1 METEIKE
8 KNQEPNLIV
17 FARQSFTPLQKDIF
31 TLAVSQLETGL
42 NVQPDL
48 FQNKTVT
55 ITAKMLTEV
64 SDKHYGRLKKECRDM
79 TQKVL
84 EISND
89 AKQEFE
95 FIVPFPRIK
104 YSKGH
109 IELTMFS
116 DVIKSFLELKNGY
129 ADYYIRESLSLEHFN
144 KKRLYE
150 MLSSYK
156 KRNVNRWKVHDDE
169 LKYYLGMEVEEYKGR
184 PKEFGTK
191 IVGVSVNAINEKTS
205 IAVTYTR
212 NKDLQGW
219 FTEFEVNDKKPKD
232 TKKHTDELPTDEK
245 SVKLIAKLK
254 ELNVRPD
261 YIREIVK
268 NHQTDCWK
276 WLYANRDKIANKK
289 FSNPAGVLLVQLGL
303 IEPKVT
309 KKK

>member
-1 METEIKE
+1 MEIEIKE

-31 TLAVSQLETGL
+31 TLAVSQLDSGL

-64 SDKHYGRLKKECRDM
+64 SEKHYGRLKKECKDM

-89 AKQEFE
+89 EKQEFE

-129 ADYYIRESLSLEHFN
+129 AEYYIRESLSLEHFN

-156 KRNVNRWKVHDDE
+156 KRNISTWTVHDEE
-169 LKYYLGMEVEEYKGR
+169 LKFYLGMEPKEYKGR
-184 PKEFGTK
+184 PKQFEVQ
-191 IVGVSVNAINEKTS
+191 IVSVCVESINEKTS
-205 IAVTYTR
+205 ISVKYKR
-212 NKDLQGW
+212 GKDAQGW
-219 FTEFEVNDKKPKD
+219 YTVFDVTDKKPKAP
-232 TKKHTDELPTDEK
+232 KKLAEEMPSDEK
-245 SVKLIAKLK
+245 SKRLIERLK
-254 ELNVRPD
+254 PLNLRQD
-261 YIREIVK
+261 YLREILI
-268 NHQTDCWK
+268 NHQTECFR
-276 WLYANRDKIANKK
+276 WLNTNKDALKENK
-289 FSNPAGVLLVQLGL
+289 FRSPSGVLLVHLGL
-303 IEPKVT
+303 VEPKV
-309 KKK
+309 K